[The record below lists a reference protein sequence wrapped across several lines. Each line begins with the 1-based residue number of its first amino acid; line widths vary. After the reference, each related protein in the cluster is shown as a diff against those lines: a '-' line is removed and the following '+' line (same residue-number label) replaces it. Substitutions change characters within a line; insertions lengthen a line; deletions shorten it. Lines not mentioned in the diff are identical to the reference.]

1 MKSSEALDALEE
13 SVKVLGKDY
22 ALRGVMGMM
31 LATVITDN
39 VSDTLAREIA
49 DEIYEILNTKEE
61 IA

>member
-13 SVKVLGKDY
+13 SVKVLGKDC

>member
-13 SVKVLGKDY
+13 SVEVLGKDY

>member
-13 SVKVLGKDY
+13 SVKVLGKDF
-22 ALRGVMGMM
+22 ALRGIMGTM

-49 DEIYEILNTKEE
+49 DKIYEILNTKEE

>member
-1 MKSSEALDALEE
+1 MKSSEAIDVLEE

-22 ALRGVMGMM
+22 ALRGIMGMM

-39 VSDTLAREIA
+39 VSDKLAREIA
-49 DEIYEILNTKEE
+49 DEIYEVLNVQQE